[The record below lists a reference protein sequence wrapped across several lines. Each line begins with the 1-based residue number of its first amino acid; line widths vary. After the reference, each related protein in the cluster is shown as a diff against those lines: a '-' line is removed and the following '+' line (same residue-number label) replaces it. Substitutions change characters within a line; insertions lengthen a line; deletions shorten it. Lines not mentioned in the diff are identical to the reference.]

1 MPYFNL
7 LLTLVLILV
16 VAVVAAQNPTQ
27 VVLKFLALRSVELP
41 LGFVMISSACLGALT
56 AAVGSLFFRRQRPLS
71 AAAQQ
76 IRSRLDEL
84 EKVEPAQ
91 PDPPPEAQSQN

>member
-7 LLTLVLILV
+7 LLTLILLLV

-27 VVLKFLALRSVELP
+27 VMLRFLALQSVELP

-56 AAVGSLFFRRQRPLS
+56 AALGSLFLMRRRPLS
-71 AAAQQ
+71 VAAQQ

-84 EKVEPAQ
+84 EHIEPAQ
-91 PDPPPEAQSQN
+91 PDSPPEAQSQS